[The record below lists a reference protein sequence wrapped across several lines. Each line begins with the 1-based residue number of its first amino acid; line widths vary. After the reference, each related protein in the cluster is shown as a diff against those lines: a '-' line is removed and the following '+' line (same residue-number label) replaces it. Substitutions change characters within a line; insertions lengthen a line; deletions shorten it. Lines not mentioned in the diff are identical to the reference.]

1 MKEVISMKRVLIVVN
16 PSSGEEKAEEYVDH
30 LQKVMDEIGNET
42 LVFETEKQTTSIDI
56 AKVIQQKAVD
66 WLISLGGDGTVN
78 MCANAIMESKKNVVL
93 GIIPLGTV
101 NNFAR
106 MLGISMFPT
115 RAIDQLKEAK
125 IRKVDIGKAGEG
137 YFISSFSVGP
147 LPATV
152 QQVTSEQKEKLGPL
166 AYLVEGAKALGD
178 QETYNF
184 HLEADQEEIEKEYGL
199 LLVTLSNTVL
209 GIESFFPEAAP
220 NDGKLEFFGLKK
232 TSLGQKVGIM
242 MQVLRGEIDQSDYV
256 DVTKCN
262 TLAIDFDEKNDI
274 RATVDGD
281 EGPGFPIM
289 IEVLPEGLSV
299 LVPTDKENN

>member
-1 MKEVISMKRVLIVVN
+1 MEKVLIVVN
-16 PSSGEEKAEEYVDH
+16 PSSGEEKAEEYVDQ
-30 LQKVMDEIGNET
+30 LQEVMEEMGNEIII
-42 LVFETEKQTTSIDI
+42 FKTEKQTKPDNI
-56 AKVIQQKAVD
+56 AKLIQQKAVD

-78 MCANAIMESKKNVVL
+78 MCANAVMESKKDVAL

-106 MLGISMFPT
+106 MLGISMVPKQ
-115 RAIDQLKEAK
+115 AINQLKEAK
-125 IRKVDIGKAGEG
+125 IRKVDIGTTGKG

-166 AYLVEGAKALGD
+166 AYLVEGAKALGAE
-178 QETYNF
+178 ETYNF
-184 HLEADQEEIEKEYGL
+184 HLEADQEKVEKEYGL

-220 NDGKLEFFGLKK
+220 NDGKLEFFGLTK
-232 TSLGQKVGIM
+232 TSLGQKVGVM

-262 TLAIDFDEKNDI
+262 TLSIDFDEKAGI

-281 EGPGFPIM
+281 EGPSFPIT

-299 LVPTDKENN
+299 LVPADEEK

>member
-1 MKEVISMKRVLIVVN
+1 MKKVLVVVN
-16 PSSGEEKAEEYVDH
+16 PSSGEEKAEEYVDQ
-30 LQKVMDEIGNET
+30 LQVVMGAIGNEVI
-42 LVFETEKQTTSIDI
+42 LFKTEKQTKPDNIV
-56 AKVIQQKAVD
+56 KVIQQKAVD

-78 MCANAIMESKKNVVL
+78 MCANAIMESKMDIVL
-93 GIIPLGTV
+93 GVIPLGTV

-106 MLGISMFPT
+106 MLGISMVPKQ
-115 RAIDQLKEAK
+115 AINQLKEAK
-125 IRKVDIGKAGEG
+125 IRKVDIGTTGKG

-166 AYLVEGAKALGD
+166 AYLVEGAKALGA

-184 HLEADQEEIEKEYGL
+184 QLEADQEKIEKEYGL

-220 NDGKLEFFGLKK
+220 NDGKLEFFGLTK
-232 TSLGQKVGIM
+232 TSLGQKVGVV
-242 MQVLRGEIDQSDYV
+242 MQALRGEVDQSDYV

-262 TLAIDFDEKNDI
+262 TLTIDFDEKDGI

-281 EGPGFPIM
+281 EGPSFPIT

-299 LVPTDKENN
+299 LVPADEEK

>member
-1 MKEVISMKRVLIVVN
+1 MIEVSSMKKVLVVVN
-16 PSSGEEKAEEYVDH
+16 PSSGEEKAEEYVDQ
-30 LQKVMDEIGNET
+30 LQKVMEEMGNK
-42 LVFETEKQTTSIDI
+42 LILFKTEKQTAPDNI
-56 AKVIQQKAVD
+56 AKLIQQKAVD

-78 MCANAIMESKKNVVL
+78 MCANAIMESEKDIVL

-106 MLGISMFPT
+106 MLGISMIPKQ
-115 RAIDQLKEAK
+115 AIEQLKEARV
-125 IRKVDIGKAGEG
+125 RKVDIGKAGKG

-166 AYLVEGAKALGD
+166 AYLAEGAKALGD

-184 HLEADQEEIEKEYGL
+184 HLETDQEKIEKEYGL

-220 NDGKLEFFGLKK
+220 NDGKLEFFGLTK
-232 TSLGQKVGIM
+232 TSLGQKVGVV
-242 MQVLRGEIDQSDYV
+242 MQALGGEVDQSKYV

-262 TLAIDFDEKNDI
+262 ILTIDFDEKDGI

-281 EGPGFPIM
+281 EGPSFPVT

-299 LVPTDKENN
+299 LVPADK